1 MATKGVDISSLQLT
15 GEGTTCI
22 HAPVQEINRTASSKM
37 VAGMEA
43 RASLQLAG
51 EGVFSE
57 PCVCCCR
64 YNRNCPLHQETGQD
78 CSVLVTPRA
87 TCELGTQQETGQG
100 CSLLVTPRATCELGT
115 QQETGQGCSLLV
127 TPRATCELGTQQETG
142 QGCSLLVTPRATC
155 ELGTQQETGQ
165 GCSLLVTPR
174 ATCELGTQQETGQGC
189 SVLVTPRATC
199 ELGTQQGA
207 ARVLTASNSTPSV
220 TSRNRGQGVCQ
231 EVDIVITGISNTRSC
246 SSLDNTGAICGA
258 AIQEVN
264 PQATSMLVTGHESR
278 LNSKK

>member
-1 MATKGVDISSLQLT
+1 MSILYRSCHSIKVITLVHSNKMTSSFPQLASAPVQGTNPAASKMAEGIQARARLQLA
-15 GEGTTCI
+15 GEGTI
-22 HAPVQEINRTASSKM
+22 PVQETNPADNSKM
-37 VAGMEA
+37 VAGIQA

-64 YNRNCPLHQETGQD
+64 YNRSCPLH
-78 CSVLVTPRA
+78 
-87 TCELGTQQETGQG
+87 QETGQG
-100 CSLLVTPRATCELGT
+100 CSLLVTPRETCEL
-115 QQETGQGCSLLV
+115 V
-127 TPRATCELGTQQETG
+127 
-142 QGCSLLVTPRATC
+142 
-155 ELGTQQETGQ
+155 
-165 GCSLLVTPR
+165 
-174 ATCELGTQQETGQGC
+174 TQQETGQGC
-189 SVLVTPRATC
+189 SVLVTPRAIC

-207 ARVLTASNSTPSV
+207 ARVLTASNSTLSV

-231 EVDIVITGISNTRSC
+231 DGDIVITGISNTRSC

>member
-37 VAGMEA
+37 VAGIEA

-51 EGVFSE
+51 EEVFSE

-64 YNRNCPLHQETGQD
+64 YDRSCPLHQETGQD

-87 TCELGTQQETGQG
+87 TCELGTQQ
-100 CSLLVTPRATCELGT
+100 
-115 QQETGQGCSLLV
+115 
-127 TPRATCELGTQQETG
+127 
-142 QGCSLLVTPRATC
+142 
-155 ELGTQQETGQ
+155 
-165 GCSLLVTPR
+165 
-174 ATCELGTQQETGQGC
+174 
-189 SVLVTPRATC
+189 
-199 ELGTQQGA
+199 GA
-207 ARVLTASNSTPSV
+207 ARVLTAINSTMSV

-231 EVDIVITGISNTRSC
+231 DGDIVFTGISNTRNC
-246 SSLDNTGAICGA
+246 SSLENTGAICGA

-264 PQATSMLVTGHESR
+264 PQATSMLVTGH
-278 LNSKK
+278 